1 MIPTCRFQ
9 SIIVREDDDLYIARC
24 TDLDITSEGDTVEAA
39 RANLSEAVERFLE
52 TAEPDEVVRRMR
64 AARTA

>member
-1 MIPTCRFQ
+1 MNQTCRFQ
-9 SIIVREDDDLYIARC
+9 SIIVREDDLYVARC
-24 TDLDITSEGDTVEAA
+24 PDLDITSEGDTVESAL
-39 RANLSEAVERFLE
+39 ANLTEAVERFLE